1 MVWKTFPVPGVRL
14 FFPPELVRQVKALA
28 CELPH
33 QHGLNMGPLSALGAP
48 GRACEG
54 FLTDGRS
61 HRSQEN
67 FADLELLTKVIRKD
81 IRS

>member
-1 MVWKTFPVPGVRL
+1 MPHLCFPGDMGCFTRM
-14 FFPPELVRQVKALA
+14 
-28 CELPH
+28 
-33 QHGLNMGPLSALGAP
+33 LNMGPLSALGAP
-48 GRACEG
+48 GEACEG

-67 FADLELLTKVIRKD
+67 LADLELLTKVIRKD

>member
-1 MVWKTFPVPGVRL
+1 M
-14 FFPPELVRQVKALA
+14 
-28 CELPH
+28 PH
-33 QHGLNMGPLSALGAP
+33 ICLLGHTECFTHILNMGPLSALGAP